1 MVVGG
6 LHLGLGQSLGRFAGQ
21 TEAIRDHNGA
31 VHVAALDQHGPGPH
45 VEQLFARR
53 EGVLHVGDAEAGQ
66 HFGVGR
72 EQIAAGQDFFF
83 QSRHRVL
90 LQQAAA
96 ALAYGH
102 GVHHQGKGAAAQN
115 GADGAD
121 DARGKQHA
129 GFGRGHGKACQHG
142 FEFQS
147 HEFGLRRLDARDA
160 QAVLGRQ
167 GGDDAHA
174 VAAQGHD
181 GFQVGLDARAAA
193 GVGTGNGQNVRG
205 GRHTHSRFGLQM

>member
-1 MVVGG
+1 MP
-6 LHLGLGQSLGRFAGQ
+6 
-21 TEAIRDHNGA
+21 
-31 VHVAALDQHGPGPH
+31 ALDQHAPGSH
-45 VEQLFARR
+45 AEQLFARR

-66 HFGVGR
+66 HFGLGPVGR
-72 EQIAAGQDFFF
+72 EQIATGQDFFF
-83 QSRHRVL
+83 QGRHRVL

-102 GVHHQGKGAAAQN
+102 GVHHQRKGPAAQN
-115 GADGAD
+115 GTDGAD

-129 GFGRGHGKACQHG
+129 GFGRGHGKARQYG
-142 FEFQS
+142 FKFQS
-147 HEFGLRRLDARDA
+147 HEFGFRCLDARDA

-174 VAAQGHD
+174 VAAQSHD

-193 GVGTGNGQNVRG
+193 GVGTGNGQNIRG
-205 GRHTHSRFGLQM
+205 GRHTLSRFGLLM